1 MRAPHSLP
9 ILLILSTCLNARGQ
23 SNYDSI
29 IDIHVH
35 LWDLGKSPEQYINA
49 NRNKNIRL
57 GGIVIIQKPGDLKST
72 RHKNDEIISLSKLHT
87 NIIPVCSVHPYD
99 GDSALVEL
107 KRLKTLGVKLIK
119 LHPITQNFDIEDE
132 RVSRVA
138 EAAGNLGIVVLI
150 DSYTFFQR
158 NNVEK
163 LLYLAYRNR
172 NTNFIFAHLGG
183 PEFEKFGFHGFLR
196 TTNSWFANN
205 MWFDISATINILA
218 DSPYKD
224 ELEWTIRTIGIDKI
238 LFGSDFP
245 QFSVDETIKSLD
257 KLELSNSEKEQ
268 ILYSNAKKLLN
279 LD

>member
-1 MRAPHSLP
+1 MRFPYSLM
-9 ILLILSTCLNARGQ
+9 ILFILSIWFNARGQ
-23 SNYDSI
+23 SVNDSI

-35 LWDLGKSPEQYINA
+35 FWELGKSAEQYFKA
-49 NRNKNIRL
+49 NSDKNIRA

-72 RHKNDEIISLSKLHT
+72 RNKNDEVISLSKLDR

-99 GDSALVEL
+99 GDSVLVEL
-107 KRLKTLGVKLIK
+107 KRLKKLGVKLIK
-119 LHPITQNFDIEDE
+119 LHPITQEFDIEDE
-132 RVSRVA
+132 RVSRVVQ
-138 EAAGNLGIVVLI
+138 AAGNLGIVVLI
-150 DSYTFFQR
+150 DSYTFFQK
-158 NNVEK
+158 NNIEK

-172 NTNFIFAHLGG
+172 NTKFIFAHLGG

-196 TTNSWFANN
+196 TTNAWFANN
-205 MWFDISATINILA
+205 MWFDISATINILI

-257 KLELSNSEKEQ
+257 KLKLSKSEKEQ